1 MDKIFISYS
10 RKDMDF
16 VRKLAGDL
24 ETAGYDVWWDI
35 TDLEGGDD
43 WVSTIPN
50 AIASS
55 QYFIV
60 ILTPNSIES
69 EWVRKEYTQAL
80 TLRKKII
87 PVMLIPCNIPFALNT
102 INFVNF
108 AVGEYEDNF
117 NKLLSPLGYKGK
129 PPEVTPYKKPLFS
142 LPYVRYGIPG
152 LIGLALLLAFIFFPK
167 DSPPPETPTPPPTL
181 TVTASP
187 TATFTATLESP
198 TPTYTATVTATD
210 TLTPI
215 TPTATLETPPP
226 VSRTFPLPICIYYYN
241 VPISGEV
248 VRERPDNNTG
258 STSLGTIRRD
268 GTNCPFFSAYTVNQ
282 ENEIWYQF
290 ASEGQKPEFGDYA
303 GRWIFGYKPPEIKS
317 GTLPLCIYSRSVG
330 TVNILEEPSES
341 SDKRGESLKANG
353 TDCPFF
359 SISEKKEN
367 EGKTW
372 YQFARDQKGVA
383 DRFAVYVGGWISGD
397 YLALPN
403 DFLFPATKIP
413 AVTLTYTPL
422 VSSTTTSTLTFTPTV
437 TPSLTPTNTPTI
449 TPSPTATNTFTP
461 TPTNTATATA
471 TPTDTPT
478 ETPTP

>member
-43 WVSTIPN
+43 WVSTIPS

-60 ILTPNSIES
+60 VLTPNSIES

-87 PVMLIPCNIPFALNT
+87 PVMLVPCSIPFALNT

-117 NKLLSPLGYKGK
+117 KKLLSPLGYKGK
-129 PPEVTPYKKPLFS
+129 PPEVTPYKKPFFS

-167 DSPPPETPTPPPTL
+167 GSTPPETPTPPPTL

-187 TATFTATLESP
+187 TFTATLEPTNTFTPTASP
-198 TPTYTATVTATD
+198 TPTIIITKATVITS
-210 TLTPI
+210 PI
-215 TPTATLETPPP
+215 TTTSPPFSVSFCIYIYDGPP
-226 VSRTFPLPICIYYYN
+226 VNVREGPGITYKNPGKIESDGNNCPFFSAFIRDNLEESWFQFASKQKDEFSDYAGKWISAGALAVFDLRGLPLPICIYNSNGTN
-241 VPISGEV
+241 VEV
-248 VRERPDNNTG
+248 RKAFRETADIQ
-258 STSLGTIRRD
+258 GTPLEAD
-268 GTNCPFFSAYTVNQ
+268 GTNCPFFDTRELEEGSW
-282 ENEIWYQF
+282 WYRLATDQR
-290 ASEGQKPEFGDYA
+290 QKDEFKDYA
-303 GRWIFGYKPPEIKS
+303 G
-317 GTLPLCIYSRSVG
+317 
-330 TVNILEEPSES
+330 
-341 SDKRGESLKANG
+341 
-353 TDCPFF
+353 
-359 SISEKKEN
+359 
-367 EGKTW
+367 
-372 YQFARDQKGVA
+372 
-383 DRFAVYVGGWISGD
+383 GWIHED
-397 YLALPN
+397 YLVLNTLNLQP
-403 DFLFPATKIP
+403 
-413 AVTLTYTPL
+413 VTLTP
-422 VSSTTTSTLTFTPTV
+422 TFTPVNTSTV

-449 TPSPTATNTFTP
+449 TPSTTATNTP

-471 TPTDTPT
+471 TATDIPT